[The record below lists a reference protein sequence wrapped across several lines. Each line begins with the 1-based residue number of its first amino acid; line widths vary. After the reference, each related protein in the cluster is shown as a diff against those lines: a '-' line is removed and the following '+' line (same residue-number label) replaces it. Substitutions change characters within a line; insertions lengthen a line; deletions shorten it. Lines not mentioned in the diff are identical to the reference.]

1 VSVRRLC
8 RATAAMACEIGCRVP
23 YSELP
28 EDIETVLE

>member
-1 VSVRRLC
+1 
-8 RATAAMACEIGCRVP
+8 MACEIGCRVP